1 MKQGI
6 IVVNKGT
13 ADYEVRNRTLDEFV
27 LSIGDRLED
36 AEISLVFTDGDIR
49 KNLRDIAG
57 EKVQNL
63 KAAILG
69 MKERGITDLLVVST
83 DIHDGPEYKKLK
95 EETVG
100 LASLFRKVNISVPL
114 LCLDSDYELTAR
126 AFLGAFKDIAKDSV
140 LVVLAEGHKSDGLE
154 ELKAFQTA
162 LAKHFPASF
171 VATLNGEKKPYKII
185 KELKTGIHEGKRIVL
200 VPMEFIAG
208 ETVENAVSQEYT
220 DFVLRLEGEGYEV
233 EPVFKGLAEYA
244 DFQRLYLRHI
254 YDAIR

>member
-36 AEISLVFTDGDIR
+36 AEISLVFTDGEIR

-154 ELKAFQTA
+154 ELKAFETA
-162 LAKHFPASF
+162 LVKHFPASF

-185 KELKTGIHEGKRIVL
+185 KELKTGIHEGKRI
-200 VPMEFIAG
+200 
-208 ETVENAVSQEYT
+208 
-220 DFVLRLEGEGYEV
+220 
-233 EPVFKGLAEYA
+233 
-244 DFQRLYLRHI
+244 
-254 YDAIR
+254 